1 MSNRSAAPAD
11 PEMFLFRPED
21 TAGGERVTLSFRR
34 TPTVLLTFAAN
45 RFTRAASRLYQRR
58 FGIGAMDWRMLVMLA
73 REPGSGVSHAG
84 RTIGIDKGAVSR
96 SLQRLAKR
104 GLVEATDGPPNRPG
118 WRLTDAGG
126 DLHDRI
132 LDLAMTRQGRL
143 LDGFSEDE
151 IRAFNDYLQ
160 RFLSNL
166 DRLKTEDASD
176 EANPKVGEGT

>member
-45 RFTRAASRLYQRR
+45 LRVLGSRREAA
-58 FGIGAMDWRMLVMLA
+58 A
-73 REPGSGVSHAG
+73 REPGSGGSHAG
-84 RTIGIDKGAVSR
+84 RTIGSDKGAVSR